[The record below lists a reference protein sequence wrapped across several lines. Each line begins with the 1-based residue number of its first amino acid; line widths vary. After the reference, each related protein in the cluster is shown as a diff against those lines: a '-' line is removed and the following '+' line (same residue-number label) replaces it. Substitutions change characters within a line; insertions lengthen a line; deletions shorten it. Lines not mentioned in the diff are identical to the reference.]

1 MALFVDRIRREA
13 PELDEKECG
22 LRFIGRRDRLAP
34 AVTDQVEWAEQLTA
48 RHTDRTLFVAFDYGG
63 RAEILHAAERY
74 EGGARRSTAGTCTRP
89 TCMTRS

>member
-1 MALFVDRIRREA
+1 MR
-13 PELDEKECG
+13 